1 MMTGPDSL
9 YPVGLGD
16 LSYAPGNIQDG
27 QRYRFG
33 QLQFN
38 AGDFSFLALYQQ
50 RQKQSFFGAVDILP
64 PAVFLGDSYSDDSAN
79 WLLRAGTA
87 FSLSS
92 DLQSEIRVTL
102 HEGTSDSD
110 QWLAPAGAPAL
121 LIGPPLSEDLYQ
133 EIHTKSRRLQVDA
146 LFEWTG
152 WQDHQVR
159 VEFSMAK
166 DEMLDAYWA
175 FNFDLLTFQSL
186 PYMRRYSGEYN
197 FIDPKAERTIKSVVV
212 QDQWSPRE
220 DLDLTL
226 GVRYDD
232 YSDVEDS
239 LSHPLAAVWSLT
251 DHHIIKAQLAVAFFP
266 PSLLQRHVQS
276 FLPVI
281 QTARDPETIRTA
293 EVGYIFRRPDVVARA
308 TAYYSHLNDLITVA
322 GSSWTNLGKARSQGL
337 ELEWEQHVG
346 NHFKLNANLSYN
358 DSEEY
363 ETGGPIP
370 GAATWLGN
378 LNLFY
383 HPADDVVLA
392 FRWNLVGERARASED
407 SRGDLPGYNDVS
419 LTLSWFDVATTG
431 LDVRLGVTNLLGENI
446 RSPAPAL
453 TYAEDYPLTDER
465 SAWLQ
470 LSYDLD

>member
-1 MMTGPDSL
+1 
-9 YPVGLGD
+9 
-16 LSYAPGNIQDG
+16 
-27 QRYRFG
+27 
-33 QLQFN
+33 
-38 AGDFSFLALYQQ
+38 
-50 RQKQSFFGAVDILP
+50 
-64 PAVFLGDSYSDDSAN
+64 
-79 WLLRAGTA
+79 
-87 FSLSS
+87 
-92 DLQSEIRVTL
+92 
-102 HEGTSDSD
+102 
-110 QWLAPAGAPAL
+110 
-121 LIGPPLSEDLYQ
+121 
-133 EIHTKSRRLQVDA
+133 
-146 LFEWTG
+146 
-152 WQDHQVR
+152 
-159 VEFSMAK
+159 
-166 DEMLDAYWA
+166 
-175 FNFDLLTFQSL
+175 
-186 PYMRRYSGEYN
+186 
-197 FIDPKAERTIKSVVV
+197 
-212 QDQWSPRE
+212 
-220 DLDLTL
+220 
-226 GVRYDD
+226 
-232 YSDVEDS
+232 
-239 LSHPLAAVWSLT
+239 
-251 DHHIIKAQLAVAFFP
+251 
-266 PSLLQRHVQS
+266 VQS

-308 TAYYSHLNDLITVA
+308 TAYYSHLNDLITAA